1 MRKEKLRAIEKQLG
15 PAKRAVFFRFWND
28 PDDILRRLLP
38 PYHDKA
44 DTVLTPDEMLS
55 LGELEPITDH
65 RQMDVVLQ
73 GAMFGL
79 VGLSP
84 ARPAI
89 GGMVQLYKT
98 ESGPGNWALE
108 LFRLK

>member
-28 PDDILRRLLP
+28 PDDILRPLLP
-38 PYHDKA
+38 PYHERA
-44 DTVLTPDEMLS
+44 NSILTSDEMEA
-55 LGELEPITDH
+55 LGDLERISNHRELDI
-65 RQMDVVLQ
+65 VLQ

-79 VGLSP
+79 VGLAP

-89 GGMVQLYKT
+89 GGMVQMYKT

>member
-28 PDDILRRLLP
+28 PDDILRPLLP
-38 PYHDKA
+38 PYHERA
-44 DTVLTPDEMLS
+44 NSILTPAEMES
-55 LGELEPITDH
+55 LGPVERIRDH
-65 RQMDVVLQ
+65 RQLDIVLQ
-73 GAMFGL
+73 GALFGAFGL
-79 VGLSP
+79 AP

-89 GGMVQLYKT
+89 GGMVQMYKT